1 MRLLGLV
8 LLLFL
13 FCSSNA
19 QQTYRE
25 QATVDVFGNRMP
37 IFNYMPNPG
46 HVDLERLDYMRN
58 NTDLREEEGWWHL
71 FPYGPQA
78 FDANLLVKPTH
89 DKQIDFDFDFP
100 YYGFRF
106 NYTMIYPNGF
116 LAFSDPEFHQPPYT
130 FPNPLWP
137 QQKDASFIAAF
148 FAEQTFQHI
157 GERGISN
164 VWYRLVFRPRNFE
177 SFDEWGNPLLNPMDK
192 MGDMFRTARDRYEKN
207 RWGRVEDPWLL
218 DNITMTI
225 RDGIIGANGFRAD
238 YALIV
243 TWERMAYGGAP
254 KITQV
259 NRYEEAKRWT
269 NTYQMVLATDEIRS
283 YVIFNYAHINWTSSN
298 TAGAL
303 QGRGGMQSAL
313 AGFNAGNGTA
323 WTSLPYS
330 GEGRV
335 LKLKEFSNVGVPGRW
350 LYRVDEQI
358 ISGGCSNESIG
369 YMTTAPIA
377 ATMIGG
383 TLVNV
388 SGPCLRSGDI
398 VKVVFDEYHVDC
410 IRLNMIRAQCVLPVN
425 RIFKTGL
432 VNVKMSRDGGQSYPF
447 IGTFYF
453 LQPSLAM
460 PTVKLIDNPREPHN
474 VWYSPNATRLRMEW
488 APYNLTTDMN
498 AMVDIQL
505 LGYWEDTDDH
515 VWDVVGTIATRTA
528 NDGLYEFDPRTL
540 ARTNMVFD
548 SWRRYSFGAIRI
560 SISDTDESTGV
571 FWSKLTPFGWYFRE
585 IWEYEYGEDWA
596 LELCR
601 EWFSWDGRWVNFAM
615 DLEPMIPCPCILDQA
630 LLDMGRFMP
639 LFGCDRDGDSSCEY
653 NKGAQHCVMSNAA
666 TWTGAGQVCCYD
678 FEGWLMHSDDYE
690 NAASLRFF
698 SPGTS
703 QRAHPMG
710 SFPFKR
716 PPYVP
721 SLSNYHADRMAYEKC
736 CRWAGHCEFYFW
748 RRQTSGCQEYIP
760 PVAGI
765 AYGDLHFITYD
776 GTRYTFPGKGYYML
790 TMAKD
795 PRHDFQ
801 VQIRAEQPPLTDWG
815 QVVQSTVITGVA
827 ARENQ
832 SDIVQLFARKDHR
845 RWRYRMD
852 VIVNGH
858 PCYFDTPEL
867 KMQRF
872 RGVTL
877 RSPERNHNQSE
888 IWVMFDS
895 GAGVTVT
902 EAHGILSVM
911 VLLPPSFNE
920 SYAFTRGYDYFG
932 TGYDEHGRST
942 GNVRTDY
949 QTGHLQ
955 APLPPS
961 TLQYSA
967 GAQRFVTVGLLG
979 TFNDNHLDDLMGPEG
994 HITTVNHPPSEM
1006 DNRNAYLYG
1015 ERCLPLSSKQRRKVD
1030 GSKYKLLFQDHI
1042 KPIYDPLLFTDDR
1055 RYAPLFDSYHVQFN
1069 NSLAI
1074 TPEEV
1079 RSICQNQYECVHD
1092 FMITGRREI
1101 AAYTYETLVK
1111 WAELKMRGTE
1121 RYMSC
1126 GALLTAP
1133 GVVKYPPGNN
1143 YLDNTV
1149 VTFTCKPEYFIHGT
1163 PQRTCVNGTWTP
1175 GWHVW
1180 CRTRTLETGLK
1191 WMTGILSS
1199 VAIMLFICSIFL
1211 ACYFRRIALHPETR
1225 ITFRKSEPG
1234 NSTRKSASEPALAVA
1249 SAPSVNSVS
1258 ADVQPVSILRRNTAR
1273 TSTQSYVPPQVFM
1286 APPQT
1291 RSPSPHFWGL
1301 ETAT

>member
-1 MRLLGLV
+1 MAVVLVAVVWLLCLSGAR
-8 LLLFL
+8 
-13 FCSSNA
+13 S

-25 QATVDVFGNRMP
+25 QATVDKFGNTMP

-46 HVDLERLDYMRN
+46 HVDLERYDFMREH
-58 NTDLREEEGWWHL
+58 TDLREEEGWWHL
-71 FPYGPQA
+71 FPYGPLYS
-78 FDANLLVKPTH
+78 DANLLVKPNH
-89 DKQIDFDFDFP
+89 DRQIDFDFDFP
-100 YYGFRF
+100 FYGFRF
-106 NYTMIYPNGF
+106 NYTMIYPDGF
-116 LAFSDPEFHQPPYT
+116 LAFSDPHFIQPPYT
-130 FPNPLWP
+130 FPNPRWP
-137 QQKDASFIAAF
+137 AQNDPSFIAAF
-148 FAEQTFQHI
+148 LAEQTFQHI
-157 GERGISN
+157 GDRGISN

-177 SFDEWGNPLLNPMDK
+177 SFDEWGNPMMSPSDP
-192 MGDMFRTARDRYEKN
+192 MGDMFKTPRDRYEKN

-218 DNITMTI
+218 DNITMAI

-238 YALIV
+238 YAVIV

-259 NRYEEAKRWT
+259 NRFEEAKRWT
-269 NTYQMVLATDEIRS
+269 NTYQVVLATDEIRS
-283 YVIFNYAHINWTSSN
+283 YVLFNYAHINWTSSN

-303 QGRGGMQSAL
+303 QGTRRSA

-335 LKLKEFSNVGVPGRW
+335 LKLQEFSNVGVPGRW

-388 SGPCLRSGDI
+388 SVLLLL
-398 VKVVFDEYHVDC
+398 FALQ
-410 IRLNMIRAQCVLPVN
+410 LNMIRAQCVLPVN

-432 VNVKMSRDGGQSYPF
+432 VNVKMSRDGGLSYPF

-460 PTVKLIDNPREPHN
+460 PAVKLIDNPREAHN
-474 VWYSPNATRLRMEW
+474 VWNSHNATRLRMDCS
-488 APYNLTTDMN
+488 ATGRTP
-498 AMVDIQL
+498 
-505 LGYWEDTDDH
+505 DDH
-515 VWDVVGTIATRTA
+515 VWEVVGTIATRTA

-548 SWRRYSFGAIRI
+548 TWRRYSFGAVQV
-560 SISDTDESTGV
+560 SISDTDETTGV

-585 IWEYEYGEDWA
+585 VWEYEYGEDWA
-596 LELCR
+596 SELCR
-601 EWFSWDGRWVNFAM
+601 DWFTYDGRRVNFAM
-615 DLEPMIPCPCILDQA
+615 DLEPVVPCPCILDQA

-639 LFGCDRDGDSSCEY
+639 LFGCDRDGDASCEY

-690 NAASLRFF
+690 NPASLRFF
-698 SPGTS
+698 SPGTA
-703 QRAHPMG
+703 QRSHSFSHPMG
-710 SFPFKR
+710 SFPYKR

-721 SLSNYHADRMAYEKC
+721 SLSNFHTDRMAYEKC
-736 CRWAGHCEFYFW
+736 CRWAGQCEFYFW

-790 TMAKD
+790 SMSKD
-795 PRHDFQ
+795 PHHDFQ
-801 VQIRAEQPPLTDWG
+801 VQIRAEQPPKTDWN
-815 QVVQSTVITGVA
+815 QIVQSTVITGVA

-832 SDIVQLFARKDHR
+832 SDIVQLFARKEFR

-852 VIVNGH
+852 VVVNGH

-902 EAHGILSVM
+902 EAHGVLAVM

-920 SYAFTRGYDYFG
+920 SFAYTRGYDYFG
-932 TGYDEHGRST
+932 TGYDERGRST
-942 GNVRTDY
+942 GNIRTDY
-949 QTGHLQ
+949 QTHLQ

-979 TFNDNHLDDLMGPEG
+979 TFNDNHLDDLMSPEG
-994 HITTVNHPPSEM
+994 HITVVNHPPSEM
-1006 DNRNAYLYG
+1006 DNRNAYLFG
-1015 ERCLPLSSKQRRKVD
+1015 ERWRVD

-1042 KPIYDPLLFTDDR
+1042 KPIYNPLLFADDR
-1055 RYAPLFDSYHVQFN
+1055 QYMPIFDSYHVQFN

-1079 RSICQNQYECVHD
+1079 RATCQNQYECVRD
-1092 FMITGRREI
+1092 YMITGRREI
-1101 AAYTYETLVK
+1101 AAYTYETLVN
-1111 WAELKMRGTE
+1111 
-1121 RYMSC
+1121 C
-1126 GALLTAP
+1126 GALLVAP

-1143 YLDNTV
+1143 YLDNAV
-1149 VTFTCKPEYFIHGT
+1149 VTFTCKAGVLHSRHPAEDK
-1163 PQRTCVNGTWTP
+1163 
-1175 GWHVW
+1175 
-1180 CRTRTLETGLK
+1180 RTLETGLK

-1199 VAIMLFICSIFL
+1199 VAIMLFIIGIFL
-1211 ACYFRRIALHPETR
+1211 ACYFRRVSLHPETR

-1234 NSTRKSASEPALAVA
+1234 ESTRKSSSEPALAAAPV
-1249 SAPSVNSVS
+1249 PSVA
-1258 ADVQPVSILRRNTAR
+1258 ADVQPP
-1273 TSTQSYVPPQVFM
+1273 YVPPQYLV
-1286 APPQT
+1286 AERPPPPRT
-1291 RSPSPHFWGL
+1291 PSPPRFYGL
-1301 ETAT
+1301 ETSA